1 MAVRKIYTDFLGLIR
16 VCGPAIAV
24 RWLFALAFSVRTIL
38 KTRNLQSVDRA
49 LGAGPF
55 AINYPTATNHFSV
68 FGEGV
73 LSGVREMYVR
83 DCYLRGGIL
92 AIRNGDNVVDLGAN
106 VGNFTNLAL
115 AHGDAVKVVAVEP
128 NIAFNRSFEESVGSN
143 PGFRSRV
150 SLIRGFLGEPC
161 EHQRKLM
168 RDNDNYR
175 NAEWLSVAC
184 FLEKA
189 GIDRIDFLKCDI
201 EGGEFAAL
209 GAGSQLVDMAQ
220 VLAVEVHAFAGNVD
234 ALVASLHARG
244 FISRH
249 RSNYPDGSC
258 ILLASREMSAD
269 H

>member
-1 MAVRKIYTDFLGLIR
+1 MAVRKICTDFLGLMR
-16 VCGPAIAV
+16 VCGLAIAV
-24 RWLFALAFSVRTIL
+24 QWIFALAFRVMTIL
-38 KTRNLQSVDRA
+38 KTRNLQVVDRA

-55 AINYPTATNHFSV
+55 AIKYPTATSRFVV

-106 VGNFTNLAL
+106 IGNFTNLAL

-128 NIAFNRSFEESVGSN
+128 NIAFNNMFEESVGRN
-143 PGFRSRV
+143 HGFRSRV

-168 RDNDNYR
+168 RENGNYR
-175 NAEWLSVAC
+175 SAEWLSVAC

-201 EGGEFAAL
+201 EGGEFASL
-209 GAGSQLVDMAQ
+209 GVGSQLIDMAQ
-220 VLAVEVHAFAGNVD
+220 ALAIEIHAFAGDVD
-234 ALVASLHARG
+234 AMVVSLRDRG
-244 FISRH
+244 LIPRH
-249 RSNYPDGSC
+249 RIDYPDGSC
-258 ILLASREMSAD
+258 ILLASRQMAEG